1 MAAPSIG
8 AASGDSIPMDVASSS
23 SSTARVDLIMKGWFS
38 EVNSQ
43 WPGQAMSLQVESV
56 LFEQKSEYQH
66 VLVFQSTTWGK
77 VLVLDGVI
85 QLTERDE
92 MAYQEMIAHLPLF
105 AHPNPEHLLIIGG
118 GDGGVIREAVKHAS
132 LKSITICEIDRVV
145 IEAGKKYFPSVAA
158 AWDDPRV
165 TLHEGD
171 GAVFMKKEDN
181 IGRYDVIV
189 TDSSDP
195 IGPAQ
200 SLFESPFYQAMH
212 AALRPGGKVCT
223 QAESI
228 WINLPLIQQLV
239 SDSLQ
244 IYANA
249 EYATTQIPTYPA
261 GQIGF
266 LLCSKEKEASGRRGS
281 RGSAKPSCATPAR
294 KMGKGDADKFK
305 FYTPQLHAAAFV
317 LPAFVTRAIDEAR
330 TQAAEKKAG
339 KGKETASANGSAGA
353 AEAGQPSQ
361 PSEAEEAKVSVEDV
375 TGAEDKEDEQG
386 SAKKQKVDE

>member
-1 MAAPSIG
+1 
-8 AASGDSIPMDVASSS
+8 MDVASSS
-23 SSTARVDLIMKGWFS
+23 SSTARVDLLMKGWFS

-43 WPGQAMSLQVESV
+43 WPGQAMSLEVESV
-56 LFEQKSEYQH
+56 LFEQQSEYQQ
-66 VLVFQSTTWGK
+66 VLVFQSRTWGK

-105 AHPNPEHLLIIGG
+105 SHPSPEHLLIIGG
-118 GDGGVIREAVKHAS
+118 GDGGVIREAVKHSS
-132 LKSITICEIDRVV
+132 LKTITICEIDRVV
-145 IEAGKKYFPSVAA
+145 IDAGKKYFPSVAA

-165 TLHEGD
+165 TLYEGD
-171 GAVFMKKEDN
+171 GAVFMKRAEN
-181 IGRYDVIV
+181 IGRYDVII

-281 RGSAKPSCATPAR
+281 RGQAKPSCATPAR
-294 KMGKGDADKFK
+294 KIARLDADKFK
-305 FYTPQLHAAAFV
+305 FYSSALHSAAFV

-330 TQAAEKKAG
+330 TQAADKKAG
-339 KGKETASANGSAGA
+339 KGSEATAANGSQSAQTAQTEEAVGA
-353 AEAGQPSQ
+353 AD
-361 PSEAEEAKVSVEDV
+361 EAKASTEE
-375 TGAEDKEDEQG
+375 TKEPH
-386 SAKKQKVDE
+386 SKKQKVDE

>member
-1 MAAPSIG
+1 MAADST
-8 AASGDSIPMDVASSS
+8 ANSIPMDVASSS

-43 WPGQAMSLQVESV
+43 WPGQAMSLEVESV
-56 LFEQKSEYQH
+56 LFEQQSEYQH
-66 VLVFQSTTWGK
+66 VLVFQSKTWGK

-105 AHPNPEHLLIIGG
+105 SHPNPEHLLIIGG
-118 GDGGVIREAVKHAS
+118 GDGGVIREAVKHSS

-145 IEAGKKYFPSVAA
+145 IDAGKKYFPSVAA
-158 AWDDPRV
+158 AWDDERV
-165 TLHEGD
+165 TLYEGD
-171 GAVFMKKEDN
+171 GAVFMKKAEN
-181 IGRYDVIV
+181 IGKYDVII

-212 AALRPGGKVCT
+212 AALRAGGKVCT

-266 LLCSKEKEASGRRGS
+266 LLCSKEKEATGRRGS
-281 RGSAKPSCATPAR
+281 RGAAKPSCATPAR
-294 KMGKGDADKFK
+294 KIAKGDVDKFK
-305 FYTPQLHAAAFV
+305 FYTSALHSAAFV

-330 TQAAEKKAG
+330 SQAAEKKAG
-339 KGKETASANGSAGA
+339 KGKEETAAPAAANGSQSSTQTT
-353 AEAGQPSQ
+353 EST
-361 PSEAEEAKVSVEDV
+361 EAEGAK
-375 TGAEDKEDEQG
+375 GDEEEGGEQ
-386 SAKKQKVDE
+386 SAKKQKLDE

>member
-1 MAAPSIG
+1 MAAVLT
-8 AASGDSIPMDVASSS
+8 GDSIPMDVASSS
-23 SSTARVDLIMKGWFS
+23 SSTARLDLIMKGWFS

-43 WPGQAMSLQVESV
+43 WPGQAMSLEVESV
-56 LFEQKSEYQH
+56 LFERQSEYQQ
-66 VLVFQSTTWGK
+66 VLVFQSRTWGK

-105 AHPNPEHLLIIGG
+105 SHSNPEHLLIIGG
-118 GDGGVIREAVKHAS
+118 GDGGVIREAVKHSS

-145 IEAGKKYFPSVAA
+145 IDAGKKFFPSVAA

-165 TLHEGD
+165 TLYEGD
-171 GAVFMKKEDN
+171 GAVFMKKEEN
-181 IGRYDVIV
+181 IGKYDVII

-200 SLFESPFYQAMH
+200 SLFETPFYQAMH

-223 QAESI
+223 QAESM

-239 SDSLQ
+239 TDALS

-281 RGSAKPSCATPAR
+281 RGSSKPSCATPAR
-294 KMGKGDADKFK
+294 KLARADSHLYK
-305 FYTPQLHAAAFV
+305 FYTSALHSAAFV
-317 LPAFVTRAIDEAR
+317 MPAFMARAIENAR
-330 TQAAEKKAG
+330 TEAADKKAG
-339 KGKETASANGSAGA
+339 KGKEQAAANGS
-353 AEAGQPSQ
+353 QSTHSSDSQ
-361 PSEAEEAKVSVEDV
+361 ESKTDAEESKADTEE
-375 TGAEDKEDEQG
+375 TTEEH

>member
-1 MAAPSIG
+1 
-8 AASGDSIPMDVASSS
+8 MDVASSS

-43 WPGQAMSLQVESV
+43 WPGQAMSLEVERV
-56 LFEQKSEYQH
+56 LFDEKSEYQH
-66 VLVFQSTTWGK
+66 VLVFQSRTWGS

-105 AHPNPEHLLIIGG
+105 SHPNPEHLLIIGG

-132 LKSITICEIDRVV
+132 LKSITICEIDRMV
-145 IEAGKKYFPSVAA
+145 IDAGKKYFPSVAA

-165 TLHEGD
+165 TLYEGD
-171 GAVFMKKEDN
+171 GAVFMKKEEN
-181 IGRYDVIV
+181 RGKYDVII

-212 AALRPGGKVCT
+212 AALRSGGKVCT

-239 SDSLQ
+239 SDALA

-266 LLCSKEKEASGRRGS
+266 LLCSKEKEATGRRGS

-294 KMGKGDADKFK
+294 KIAKGDADKFR
-305 FYTPQLHAAAFV
+305 FYSSALHSAAFV
-317 LPAFVTRAIDEAR
+317 LPAFVTRAVEEAKM
-330 TQAAEKKAG
+330 QAAEKKAG
-339 KGKETASANGSAGA
+339 KGKQETPANGSQSSQPTQPEDVSAGA
-353 AEAGQPSQ
+353 EEVKADAE
-361 PSEAEEAKVSVEDV
+361 SETEEHS
-375 TGAEDKEDEQG
+375 
-386 SAKKQKVDE
+386 SKKQKVDE

>member
-1 MAAPSIG
+1 MAAPS
-8 AASGDSIPMDVASSS
+8 ASDSILSDVASSS
-23 SSTARVDLIMKGWFS
+23 SSTARVDLLMKGWFS

-43 WPGQAMSLQVESV
+43 WPGQAMSLQVQSV

-66 VLVFQSTTWGK
+66 VLVFESSTWGK

-105 AHPNPEHLLIIGG
+105 SHPNPEHLLIIGG

-145 IEAGKKYFPSVAA
+145 IDAGKKYFPSVAA

-165 TLHEGD
+165 TLYEGD
-171 GAVFMKKEDN
+171 GAVFMKREDN
-181 IGRYDVIV
+181 IGKYDVII

-200 SLFESPFYQAMH
+200 SLFESPFYRAMH

-239 SDSLQ
+239 LDALA

-266 LLCSKEKEASGRRGS
+266 LLCSKEKEATGRRGS
-281 RGSAKPSCATPAR
+281 RGSAKPTCSTPAR
-294 KMGKGDADKFK
+294 KIAKLDADKFK
-305 FYTPQLHAAAFV
+305 FYSTALHSAAFV
-317 LPAFVTRAIDEAR
+317 LPAFVTRAVEEAR
-330 TQAAEKKAG
+330 SQAADRKAG
-339 KGKETASANGSAGA
+339 KGKDTEAANGSQST
-353 AEAGQPSQ
+353 QPSQ
-361 PSEAEEAKVSVEDV
+361 PEDSQPSTEEAKDGTEGSE
-375 TGAEDKEDEQG
+375 EH

>member
-1 MAAPSIG
+1 MAAAPSV
-8 AASGDSIPMDVASSS
+8 SDSIPMDIASSS
-23 SSTARVDLIMKGWFS
+23 SSTARVDLLMKGWFS

-56 LFEQKSEYQH
+56 LFEQRSEYQH

-105 AHPNPEHLLIIGG
+105 SHPQPEHLLIIGG

-145 IEAGKKYFPSVAA
+145 IDAGKKYFPSVAA
-158 AWDDPRV
+158 AWDDERV
-165 TLHEGD
+165 TLYEGD
-171 GAVFMKKEDN
+171 GAVFMKKEEN
-181 IGRYDVIV
+181 KGKYDVII

-228 WINLPLIQQLV
+228 WINLPLIQHLV
-239 SDSLQ
+239 LDALA

-266 LLCSKEKEASGRRGS
+266 LLCSKEKEPTGRRGS
-281 RGSAKPSCATPAR
+281 RGSSKPTCATPAR
-294 KMGKGDADKFK
+294 KVPKADADKFS
-305 FYTPQLHAAAFV
+305 FYTSALHSAAFV

-330 TQAAEKKAG
+330 TQAVDKKAG
-339 KGKETASANGSAGA
+339 KGKGDVANGSQSAQPTQPE
-353 AEAGQPSQ
+353 EAPAST
-361 PSEAEEAKVSVEDV
+361 EEAKA
-375 TGAEDKEDEQG
+375 GAEEETEH
-386 SAKKQKVDE
+386 SSKKQKTDE